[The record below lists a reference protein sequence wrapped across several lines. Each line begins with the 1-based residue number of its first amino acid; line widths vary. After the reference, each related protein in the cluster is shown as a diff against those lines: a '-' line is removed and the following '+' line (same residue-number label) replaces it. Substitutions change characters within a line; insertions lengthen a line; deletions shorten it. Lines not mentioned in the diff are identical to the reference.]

1 MDQGFFK
8 IRYVDGVRNTNDLP
22 NAVRFFRGKTILD
35 AVELETPP
43 WERESIGFW
52 VDLPIHILEQIRMH
66 GIDSAA
72 AIHAA
77 EHAFLI
83 QFSLSQ
89 DVKTDCRVSKEED
102 TEEDAHTTKRNP
114 RYPR

>member
-1 MDQGFFK
+1 M
-8 IRYVDGVRNTNDLP
+8 
-22 NAVRFFRGKTILD
+22 D

-52 VDLPIHILEQIRMH
+52 IDLPSSILELLRAH

-102 TEEDAHTTKRNP
+102 AEGAHNPKRNP